1 MTQNELNEA
10 RTNPEFLTYLEKTR
24 IDAIKTKNIEALY
37 EVLDTMLILDLN
49 ENEINT
55 VYEHILTISF
65 DEVDKI
71 VNKGNKLSLD
81 NKELYLVRS
90 FYEHAIEKWSNEQL
104 DAAKQLFFVLSN
116 IISDNIL
123 IESLNIHVIAI
134 SKGFT
139 LDKFYDEKVNTSST
153 PSAEKY
159 AYFIDS
165 FNFNIES
172 YLNDNKEVLAKE
184 FEKLKHL
191 LD

>member
-1 MTQNELNEA
+1 MNQNELNEA
-10 RTNPEFLTYLEKTR
+10 RTNPEFLTYLDKTR
-24 IDAIKTKNIEALY
+24 VDAIKTKNIEALY
-37 EVLDTMLILDLN
+37 EVLDTMLILDLD

-71 VNKGNKLSLD
+71 VNNGNKLSLD
-81 NKELYLVRS
+81 NKDLYLVRS

-104 DAAKQLFFVLSN
+104 DAAQQLFFVLSN
-116 IISDNIL
+116 IICDNVL
-123 IESLNIHVIAI
+123 IESLNVHVIAI
-134 SKGFT
+134 AKGFT
-139 LDKFYDEKVNTSST
+139 LDKFYDEKVNINAT

-165 FNFNIES
+165 FNFETGN
-172 YLNDNKEVLAKE
+172 YLKENKDILAGE